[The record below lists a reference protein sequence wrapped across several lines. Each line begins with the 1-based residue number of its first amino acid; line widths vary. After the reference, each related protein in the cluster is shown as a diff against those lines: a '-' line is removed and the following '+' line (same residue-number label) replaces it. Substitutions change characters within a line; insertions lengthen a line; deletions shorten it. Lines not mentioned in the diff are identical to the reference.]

1 MAEGVHIFSP
11 ATVANVGPGFDI
23 LGFAM
28 NQPGDEIRVEK
39 TEGDKH
45 ILVDR
50 SGVGLPLE
58 PEKNVAT
65 VAIDSM
71 LDHLGSQQ
79 KFRLTFL
86 KKIAPGSGIGS
97 SAASS
102 AGAVYGANVLMGN
115 PYTSN
120 ELVTFAM
127 KGEETASGSA
137 HADNVAPALL
147 GGFVLVRS
155 YDPLDIISIP
165 CPEQIHCSVVYP
177 EISIATEDSRK
188 ILKTTVSL
196 EKAVTQCGN
205 VAGLV
210 TGLITGNYR
219 LISDSMHDVI
229 AEPIRSF
236 LIPEYENVIQAAMQA
251 GALGCSISGSGPSI
265 FALSKDEET
274 AQKAG
279 RDMGKVF
286 ANAEIG
292 SSVFVSPVNK
302 QGIKFL
308 TKQS

>member
-1 MAEGVHIFSP
+1 MAKGVHIFSP

-28 NQPGDEIRVEK
+28 NQPGDELLIEK
-39 TEGDKH
+39 INGGDH
-45 ILVDR
+45 IIVDR
-50 SGVGLPLE
+50 SGVGLPMD

-71 LDHLGSQQ
+71 LGQLESKQ
-79 KFRLTFL
+79 KFKITFL
-86 KKIAPGSGIGS
+86 IKIAPGSGIGS

-102 AGAVYGANVLMGN
+102 AGAVYGANLLLGN
-115 PYTSN
+115 PFTN
-120 ELVTFAM
+120 EELVPFAM
-127 KGEETASGSA
+127 KGEEAASGSA

-155 YDPLDIISIP
+155 YEPLDIISIP
-165 CPEQIHCSVVYP
+165 GAEQIYCSVVYP

-196 EKAVTQCGN
+196 EKAITQCGN

-210 TGLITGNYR
+210 TGLITGDFR
-219 LISDSMHDVI
+219 LISDSMQDVI

-236 LIPEYENVIQAAMQA
+236 LIPEYDEVKKAALEA

-274 AQKAG
+274 AQRVGTK
-279 RDMGKVF
+279 MQNVF
-286 ANAEIG
+286 AAADIG
-292 SSVFVSPVNK
+292 SSVFVSQVNK
-302 QGIKFL
+302 QGIKIL
-308 TKQS
+308 TEES